1 MVSARS
7 GFLTGKS
14 DFLRYCC
21 RLLGRGARLSIQGDP
36 TRRGGFQNMRKTI
49 LLTLLA
55 MTAFSAGAARRVT
68 VAQLSEILAA
78 ATAGHRSDEDIAH
91 QVGGLE
97 LSQRL
102 TDPTLDRFAARMPLQ
117 PHTALALQM
126 LADQSAFLDPPP
138 DELPATAPPDDATQQ
153 QMLEAARANAV
164 QNWGR
169 LPNFFVTRITN
180 RFDDLPHAAAKG
192 DWPVRAGLQPVG
204 TTSRKI
210 AFRDGKEVLDPTA
223 AETSANG
230 KAMEELGLRS
240 WGEFGPA
247 LTVVLADM
255 AHHNAAFTHWEQ
267 TAAGLTAV
275 FRYEVPKEASHYL
288 VAYKA
293 VNENVLGR
301 TQFGY
306 NGRSRSAQQVANIP
320 KESELKTYGETPAY
334 HGEIAIDPTTGAVM
348 RITIQAEL
356 SSGNPL
362 RRAQTMIEYRPVAI
376 GDRKFICPVRSLAMS
391 EEPTS
396 MALSQRSQ
404 MALNGMGDDSLWQSP
419 LSQPVIST
427 TLLINEST
435 FTNYHRLG
443 STSRIITEG
452 AVAGAAGPDSPPPA
466 ASDHHVQPAAA
477 SAPGTAAL
485 SSPQAEA
492 QVAAVAPPTPAPAEA
507 HALPP
512 PAPAEPVIPEI
523 SMDPVKGVPD
533 VPATESV
540 PPGGFSIKVVSRL
553 VNVGVVAY
561 DKKGHPVTDLKAD
574 DFEVYDNGRKQ
585 EVRFFS
591 QAPAAAPSLPPPEAT
606 KTTPFVTFSNRI
618 SDPAAPTAPAQSSE
632 AGATILLIDES
643 HVAWADMNYAR
654 SQMLEFLGKL
664 APTERV
670 GLYSMTG
677 LGFRVLIEAT
687 TDHAALMARLKSF
700 MPTAQSVSNA
710 QDEEMRNRQQFN
722 EVHNTADL
730 NSVNGNHTDVADADQ
745 PVDPQLMTMGSNPA
759 RASLI
764 ILTQVARHLSTMA
777 GHKNLV
783 WVSSDNVFADW
794 QDQQVGT
801 DKSPKE
807 VQTFALHVQ
816 EAMNDA
822 HAAVYPLDVSQLEGG
837 AIGADIQ
844 HRNVELTQAAAD
856 NAAAAAAAGG
866 PAQSSGAHNMQPGRI
881 TAEMSQDLHPIQGPI
896 REVAAATG
904 GRTIWRSGDLAA
916 ALHGI
921 VEDGHA
927 TYQLSF
933 SPQGQADDQYHTIV
947 VKLTGRRG
955 LSLRYRTGYLFQKE
969 PATLKDRFQQA
980 MWRPLDVSEIA
991 VSADVEPS
999 GGGASVRVNIAAG
1012 DLEMEQ
1018 LGGRWTDKLDI
1029 FFIQR
1034 DDAGL
1039 HAHLEGQ
1046 TLGLKL
1052 KSSTYQNIL
1061 PKGVPFE
1068 RAVEL
1073 RPGMAS
1079 LRVLVVDENSGRMG
1093 SVTIPSLA
1101 MRVNP

>member
-1 MVSARS
+1 
-7 GFLTGKS
+7 
-14 DFLRYCC
+14 
-21 RLLGRGARLSIQGDP
+21 
-36 TRRGGFQNMRKTI
+36 
-49 LLTLLA
+49 
-55 MTAFSAGAARRVT
+55 
-68 VAQLSEILAA
+68 
-78 ATAGHRSDEDIAH
+78 
-91 QVGGLE
+91 
-97 LSQRL
+97 
-102 TDPTLDRFAARMPLQ
+102 
-117 PHTALALQM
+117 
-126 LADQSAFLDPPP
+126 
-138 DELPATAPPDDATQQ
+138 
-153 QMLEAARANAV
+153 
-164 QNWGR
+164 
-169 LPNFFVTRITN
+169 
-180 RFDDLPHAAAKG
+180 
-192 DWPVRAGLQPVG
+192 
-204 TTSRKI
+204 
-210 AFRDGKEVLDPTA
+210 
-223 AETSANG
+223 
-230 KAMEELGLRS
+230 
-240 WGEFGPA
+240 
-247 LTVVLADM
+247 
-255 AHHNAAFTHWEQ
+255 
-267 TAAGLTAV
+267 
-275 FRYEVPKEASHYL
+275 
-288 VAYKA
+288 
-293 VNENVLGR
+293 
-301 TQFGY
+301 
-306 NGRSRSAQQVANIP
+306 
-320 KESELKTYGETPAY
+320 
-334 HGEIAIDPTTGAVM
+334 
-348 RITIQAEL
+348 
-356 SSGNPL
+356 
-362 RRAQTMIEYRPVAI
+362 
-376 GDRKFICPVRSLAMS
+376 
-391 EEPTS
+391 
-396 MALSQRSQ
+396 
-404 MALNGMGDDSLWQSP
+404 
-419 LSQPVIST
+419 
-427 TLLINEST
+427 
-435 FTNYHRLG
+435 
-443 STSRIITEG
+443 
-452 AVAGAAGPDSPPPA
+452 
-466 ASDHHVQPAAA
+466 
-477 SAPGTAAL
+477 
-485 SSPQAEA
+485 
-492 QVAAVAPPTPAPAEA
+492 
-507 HALPP
+507 
-512 PAPAEPVIPEI
+512 
-523 SMDPVKGVPD
+523 
-533 VPATESV
+533 
-540 PPGGFSIKVVSRL
+540 
-553 VNVGVVAY
+553 VGVVAY

-991 VSADVEPS
+991 VRADVEPS

-1101 MRVNP
+1101 MKVNP

>member
-1 MVSARS
+1 
-7 GFLTGKS
+7 
-14 DFLRYCC
+14 
-21 RLLGRGARLSIQGDP
+21 
-36 TRRGGFQNMRKTI
+36 MRKAI
-49 LLTLLA
+49 LLTLTA
-55 MTAFSAGAARRVT
+55 MMAIPAGAARRVT
-68 VAQLSEILAA
+68 VAQLTETLTAA
-78 ATAGHRSDEDIAH
+78 AAEHRSDVDIAR
-91 QVGGLE
+91 QVASLE
-97 LSQRL
+97 LSERL
-102 TDPTLDRFAARMPLQ
+102 TDSTLDRIAARLPLQ

-138 DELPATAPPDDATQQ
+138 GELPATAPPDDATQQ
-153 QMLEAARANAV
+153 QMLEAARAYAV
-164 QNWGR
+164 QTWGR

-180 RFDDLPHAAAKG
+180 RFDDLPHAPTKG

-204 TTSRKI
+204 TTSRQI
-210 AFRDGKEVLDPTA
+210 TFRDGKEVLDATTA
-223 AETSANG
+223 DTSGNG
-230 KAMEELGLRS
+230 KAEEELGLRS

-247 LTVVLADM
+247 LTVVLADL
-255 AHHNAAFTHWEQ
+255 AHHKATFTHWEQ
-267 TAAGLTAV
+267 TPAGLTAV

-293 VNENVLGR
+293 MNEKVLGR
-301 TQFGY
+301 TQYGY
-306 NGRSRSAQQVANIP
+306 SGRNRSPQQVASIP

-334 HGEIAIDPTTGAVM
+334 RGEIAIDPATGAVL

-362 RRAQTMIEYRPVAI
+362 RRAETMIEYGPITI

-391 EEPTS
+391 EEPTW
-396 MALSQRSQ
+396 MAFSQRSQ
-404 MALNGMGDDSLWQSP
+404 MVMNGVGDESLWQSP
-419 LSQPVIST
+419 LSQPVTST
-427 TLLINEST
+427 TVLINETS
-435 FTNYHRLG
+435 FANYHRLG

-452 AVAGAAGPDSPPPA
+452 AAASAAGPDGSTA
-466 ASDHHVQPAAA
+466 APEHLDRQEPTAAVGPTSAAAA
-477 SAPGTAAL
+477 SGSAQP
-485 SSPQAEA
+485 EA
-492 QVAAVAPPTPAPAEA
+492 QAAAAVPPPTPAEA
-507 HALPP
+507 HASPP
-512 PAPAEPVIPEI
+512 PAPAQPVIPEI
-523 SMDPVKGVPD
+523 SMAATKGLPD
-533 VPATESV
+533 VPANEPG

-553 VNVGVVAY
+553 VDVGIVAY

-591 QAPAAAPSLPPPEAT
+591 QAPVTAPPSAQSEST
-606 KTTPFVTFSNRI
+606 ETVPFVTFSNRV
-618 SDPAAPTAPAQSSE
+618 SDPATPSARAESSGS
-632 AGATILLIDES
+632 GATILLIDES
-643 HVAWADMNYAR
+643 HVAWADLNYAR
-654 SQMLEFLGKL
+654 SQMLQFLGKV
-664 APTERV
+664 APGEQV

-677 LGFRVLIEAT
+677 LGFRVLVEAT
-687 TDHAALMARLKSF
+687 TDHATLMARLKAF
-700 MPTAQSVSNA
+700 MPTAQSVTNA

-730 NSVNGNHTDVADADQ
+730 NSVNGNHTDVPDADQ

-759 RASLI
+759 RASLL
-764 ILTQVARHLSTMA
+764 ILAQVARHLSAMA
-777 GHKNLV
+777 GHKNIV

-794 QDQQVGT
+794 QDQQVGI

-807 VQTFALHVQ
+807 VQAFAIHVQ

-822 HAAVYPLDVSQLEGG
+822 HTSVYPFDVSQLEGG
-837 AIGADIQ
+837 AISADIQ

-856 NAAAAAAAGG
+856 NAATAASAGG
-866 PAQSSGAHNMQPGRI
+866 PAQSGGGRNMQPGRI

-904 GRTIWRSGDLAA
+904 GRAIRRSGDLAG
-916 ALHGI
+916 ALSGI

-933 SPQGQADDQYHTIV
+933 SPQGPADDQYHTIA

-955 LSLRYRTGYLFQKE
+955 LSLRYRTGYLFGKE

-980 MWRPLDVSEIA
+980 VWRPLDVSEIA

-999 GGGASVRVNIAAG
+999 GSAASVRLNIAAG
-1012 DLEMEQ
+1012 DLQMEQ
-1018 LGGRWTDKLDI
+1018 LEGRWTDKLDI

-1046 TLGLKL
+1046 TLGLRL
-1052 KSSTYQNIL
+1052 KSLTYQNIL

-1079 LRVLVVDENSGRMG
+1079 LRVVVVDENSGRMG
-1093 SVTIPSLA
+1093 SVTIPSVA
-1101 MRVNP
+1101 MKVTP

>member
-1 MVSARS
+1 
-7 GFLTGKS
+7 
-14 DFLRYCC
+14 
-21 RLLGRGARLSIQGDP
+21 
-36 TRRGGFQNMRKTI
+36 MRKAI
-49 LLTLLA
+49 LLTL
-55 MTAFSAGAARRVT
+55 TAIVALPVGAARRVT
-68 VAQLSEILAA
+68 VAQLTETLAA
-78 ATAGHRSDEDIAH
+78 AAAEHRSDLDIAH
-91 QVGGLE
+91 QVANLE
-97 LSQRL
+97 LSERL
-102 TDPTLDRFAARMPLQ
+102 TASTLDRFAARLTLQ

-153 QMLEAARANAV
+153 QMLEAARAYAV
-164 QNWGR
+164 QTWGR

-180 RFDDLPHAAAKG
+180 RFDDLPHAPTKG

-204 TTSRKI
+204 TTTRQI
-210 AFRDGKEVLDPTA
+210 TFRDGKEVLDATTA
-223 AETSANG
+223 DTSGNG
-230 KAMEELGLRS
+230 KTVEELGLRS

-247 LTVVLADM
+247 LTVVLADL
-255 AHHNAAFTHWEQ
+255 AHHKTSFTHWEQ

-293 VNENVLGR
+293 MNEKVLGR
-301 TQFGY
+301 TQYGY
-306 NGRSRSAQQVANIP
+306 SGRNRSPQQVASIP

-334 HGEIAIDPTTGAVM
+334 HGEIAIDPATGAVL

-362 RRAQTMIEYRPVAI
+362 RRAETMIEYGPITI

-391 EEPTS
+391 EEPTW

-404 MALNGMGDDSLWQSP
+404 MVMNGVGDESLWQSP
-419 LSQPVIST
+419 LSQPVTST
-427 TLLINEST
+427 TVLINETS

-452 AVAGAAGPDSPPPA
+452 AAASAAGPDGPTA
-466 ASDHHVQPAAA
+466 AQEHLDQQEPTATVGPTPEAAA
-477 SAPGTAAL
+477 QGN
-485 SSPQAEA
+485 PQPDA
-492 QVAAVAPPTPAPAEA
+492 QVAAAVPPPNPAEA
-507 HALPP
+507 HASPS
-512 PAPAEPVIPEI
+512 PAPAQPVIPEI
-523 SMDPVKGVPD
+523 SMAAVKGLPD
-533 VPATESV
+533 VPANEPG

-553 VNVGVVAY
+553 VDVGIVAY

-591 QAPAAAPSLPPPEAT
+591 QAPAGPAPPAQPKPTE
-606 KTTPFVTFSNRI
+606 TTPFVTFSNRV
-618 SDPAAPTAPAQSSE
+618 SDSATPSVPAESSGS
-632 AGATILLIDES
+632 GATILLIDES
-643 HVAWADMNYAR
+643 HIAWADLNYAR
-654 SQMLEFLGKL
+654 GQMLQFLGKL
-664 APTERV
+664 APGERV

-677 LGFRVLIEAT
+677 LGFHVLVESS
-687 TDHAALMARLKSF
+687 TDHAALMARLKAF

-730 NSVNGNHTDVADADQ
+730 NSVNGNHTDVPDADQ
-745 PVDPQLMTMGSNPA
+745 PIDPQLMTMGSNPA
-759 RASLI
+759 RASLL
-764 ILTQVARHLSTMA
+764 ILAQVARHLSAMA

-783 WVSSDNVFADW
+783 WVSSDNVFAEW
-794 QDQQVGT
+794 QDQQVGI

-807 VQTFALHVQ
+807 VQAFAVHVQ
-816 EAMNDA
+816 EAMNEA
-822 HAAVYPLDVSQLEGG
+822 HTSVYPFDVSQLEGG

-856 NAAAAAAAGG
+856 NAATAASAGG
-866 PAQSSGAHNMQPGRI
+866 PAQSGGGRNMQPGRI

-904 GRTIWRSGDLAA
+904 GSAIRRSGDLAG
-916 ALHGI
+916 ALNGI

-933 SPQGQADDQYHTIV
+933 SPQGPADDQYHTIA

-955 LSLRYRTGYLFQKE
+955 LSLRYRTGYLFRKE

-980 MWRPLDVSEIA
+980 VWRPLDVSEIA

-999 GGGASVRVNIAAG
+999 GSAASVRLNIGAG
-1012 DLEMEQ
+1012 DLQMEQ
-1018 LGGRWTDKLDI
+1018 LEGRWTDKLDI

-1046 TLGLKL
+1046 TLGLRL

-1079 LRVLVVDENSGRMG
+1079 LRVVVVDENSGRMG
-1093 SVTIPSLA
+1093 SVTIPSVA
-1101 MRVNP
+1101 MKVTP

>member
-1 MVSARS
+1 
-7 GFLTGKS
+7 
-14 DFLRYCC
+14 
-21 RLLGRGARLSIQGDP
+21 
-36 TRRGGFQNMRKTI
+36 MRKAI

-78 ATAGHRSDEDIAH
+78 ATAGHHSDEDIAR

-97 LSQRL
+97 LSERL

-117 PHTALALQM
+117 PRTALALQM

-138 DELPATAPPDDATQQ
+138 DELPATAPPDDVTQQ

-164 QNWGR
+164 QTWVR
-169 LPNFFVTRITN
+169 LPNFFVTRTTN

-204 TTSRKI
+204 TTSRQI
-210 AFRDGKEVLDPTA
+210 TFRDGKEVLDSTT

-230 KAMEELGLRS
+230 KALEELGLRS

-255 AHHNAAFTHWEQ
+255 AHHKAVFTHWEQ

-293 VNENVLGR
+293 MNENVLGR

-320 KESELKTYGETPAY
+320 KENELKTYRETPAY
-334 HGEIAIDPTTGAVM
+334 HGEIAIDPTTGAVL

-419 LSQPVIST
+419 LSQPVTST
-427 TLLINEST
+427 TLLINESS

-443 STSRIITEG
+443 STSRIIPEG
-452 AVAGAAGPDSPPPA
+452 AVAGAASPDSATPA
-466 ASDHHVQPAAA
+466 PSDHPDTPEPATPAAA
-477 SAPGTAAL
+477 APAPGA
-485 SSPQAEA
+485 SPPSGPQAEA
-492 QVAAVAPPTPAPAEA
+492 KVAAVAPPSPPPAEA
-507 HALPP
+507 HASPP
-512 PAPAEPVIPEI
+512 AAPAEPVVPEI
-523 SMDPVKGVPD
+523 SMAAVKGVPD
-533 VPATESV
+533 VPANEPT

-553 VNVGVVAY
+553 VDVSVMAY

-591 QAPAAAPSLPPPEAT
+591 HAPASAVPPPPPGAT
-606 KTTPFVTFSNRI
+606 QTTPFVTFSNRV
-618 SDPAAPTAPAQSSE
+618 SDPAAPAAPAQSSE

-643 HVAWADMNYAR
+643 HVAWADLNYAR

-687 TDHAALMARLKSF
+687 TDHAALIARLKSF

-710 QDEEMRNRQQFN
+710 QDEETRNRQQFN
-722 EVHNTADL
+722 EVHNQADL
-730 NSVNGNHTDVADADQ
+730 NSVNGNHIDVSDADQ

-764 ILTQVARHLSTMA
+764 ILTQVARHLSAMA

-783 WVSSDNVFADW
+783 WVSSDNVFANW
-794 QDQQVGT
+794 QDQQVGI

-807 VQTFALHVQ
+807 VQAFAVHVQ

-822 HAAVYPLDVSQLEGG
+822 HTAVYPFDVSQLEGG
-837 AIGADIQ
+837 AVNADIQ

-856 NAAAAAAAGG
+856 NAATAAAAGG
-866 PAQSSGAHNMQPGRI
+866 PAQSSGVHDLQPGRV

-904 GRTIWRSGDLAA
+904 GRTIRRSGDLAA
-916 ALHGI
+916 ALNGI

-933 SPQGQADDQYHTIV
+933 SPQGPADDQYHTIV

-999 GGGASVRVNIAAG
+999 GGGASVRVNIAAS